1 MRGHSSI
8 SNFKLIGLIAKTA
21 VFLVSVAFVFYS
33 VGQSYSLAA
42 QENTI
47 NAFTKQRMEEF
58 YEQPQNSID
67 TVFIGSSHS
76 YCAFDPQLID
86 GYLNTSSWQ
95 LGTPSQHPDTSYYL
109 LREVFNYQSPKIVV
123 MELYWDVLDDEFE
136 SKQADSLFEV
146 LKNDQ
151 LKEDYIANVFPT
163 GDKVKHSLPAI
174 RYQQDYFAYEASNME
189 KKIEE
194 KYGVEKKDAEKP
206 NGVEYYQGRGYVYCD
221 ITMPQSEYD
230 KTNQFKYIDGK
241 DWDFNSTQKKYV
253 EKIIDLCKDNEAQL
267 IFVTAPV
274 ANVSMDFIQ
283 NYSKV
288 NQKVSKFAE
297 ENGVA
302 YIDYNIVNAEENLL
316 TNENFRD
323 DAHLNHSGV
332 KVVDKHFAQ
341 WVKKEI
347 Q

>member
-1 MRGHSSI
+1 MQGHSSI
-8 SNFKLIGLIAKTA
+8 SNFKLIGLYAKTA
-21 VFLVSVAFVFYS
+21 VFLAVVYIVFSS
-33 VGQSYSLAA
+33 VGRSYSLAA
-42 QENTI
+42 EENTI

-58 YEQPQNSID
+58 YEQPKDTLD

-76 YCAFDPQLID
+76 YCTFDPEIID

-109 LREVFNYQSPKIVV
+109 LREVFNYQSPKTVV

-136 SKQADSLFEV
+136 PKQADSLFEV
-146 LKNDQ
+146 LKNKE
-151 LKEDYIANVFPT
+151 LKEEYIAEVFPL
-163 GDKVKHSLPAI
+163 GDKVKYSLPAI
-174 RYQQDYFAYEASNME
+174 RFQQDYSAYEASKME
-189 KKIEE
+189 KEIEE
-194 KYGVEKKDAEKP
+194 KYGVSKKETEKA

-230 KTNQFKYIDGK
+230 RTNQFKYFNGK

-253 EKIIDLCKDNEAQL
+253 EKIIELCKEKDAKL

-274 ANVSMDFIQ
+274 ANVSMDFIE
-283 NYSKV
+283 NYHKV
-288 NQKVSKFAE
+288 NQKVSDFAK
-297 ENGVA
+297 ENGIP
-302 YIDYNIVNAEENLL
+302 YLDYNIVNSEENLL

-332 KVVDKHFAQ
+332 EIVDKHFAQ
-341 WVKKEI
+341 WIKEGAK
-347 Q
+347 